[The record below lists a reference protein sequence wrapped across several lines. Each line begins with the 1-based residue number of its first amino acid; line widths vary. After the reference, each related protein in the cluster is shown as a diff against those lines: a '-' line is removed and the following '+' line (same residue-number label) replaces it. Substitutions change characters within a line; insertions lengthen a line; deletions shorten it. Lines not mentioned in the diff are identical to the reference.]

1 MEILEVAFHN
11 VVTGNTSFVAL
22 VALVKLFQLSVALFA
37 VRSVLA
43 ARRWKGFNPKANGNG
58 YSGKD
63 KDRHW
68 ERANAQ
74 SQPQPQPQPALTR
87 SDSVFT
93 GGYSEEDWGWI
104 ASVAGCQTVRS

>member
-43 ARRWKGFNPKANGNG
+43 ARRWRKGFNPKANGNG

-63 KDRHW
+63 KERHW
-68 ERANAQ
+68 EKRANAQ
-74 SQPQPQPQPALTR
+74 SQPQPALTR
-87 SDSVFT
+87 SDSAFT

-104 ASVAGCQTVRS
+104 ASVAGCQTIRS